1 MCICLNCNYIN
12 ICKQYFLIEQS
23 HNEPNINE
31 TAKFLPLQSITN
43 INFVIQKK
51 TLEVEFDVVEC
62 LSFKEK
68 PGNWLQF
75 FK

>member
-31 TAKFLPLQSITN
+31 NPKFVPLQSITN
-43 INFVIQKK
+43 INFLLKK
-51 TLEVEFDVVEC
+51 KFLEVELDVVEC

-68 PGNWLQF
+68 PGNWLGF